1 MAEHKL
7 KITKPHGN
15 KMSKAKGIPIL
26 SDAMMPRGR
35 TDEIFSEHNL
45 QSGPCGQNTGQ
56 QKAWNTKC

>member
-7 KITKPHGN
+7 KITTPHGN

-45 QSGPCGQNTGQ
+45 QSGPCGQNTG
-56 QKAWNTKC
+56 